1 MPEFVVKIA
10 DERGR
15 MREQVQ
21 SARSEAE
28 VRDRFAQQGLY
39 VQSVR
44 ARGLLSGGEMQLPRR
59 RRIKLDEFL
68 VFNQQFYTLFHA
80 GLPILT
86 ILDLLRKQQR
96 NPYFQSILQ
105 DVRTRVQAGE
115 PLSQAF
121 SAHPDF
127 PRIYTTTILAGEK
140 SGNLEE
146 VLTRYITFQRSA
158 LTLRRKLAASLVY
171 PALLIVMVTIMIA
184 FLLTYVVPRFGQLY
198 GDLHAKLPAI
208 TLFMIG
214 FGEFAQKYFGFFA
227 IAVVVAVI
235 FFLRWRKT
243 DAGAERIDRM
253 MLGLPRLGR
262 TWLKYQI
269 ALFSRTLATL
279 LAGGIPLVTSLE
291 TAGGSMGSRLISK
304 AVGRATGRVREGQA
318 LASSL
323 SETGV
328 FPDLPV
334 SMIDVGESTGALRAM
349 LHSVAEFYE
358 EEVQTELARAMSL
371 IEPALLI
378 FMGIVVGTV
387 LLSLYMPIFSLGAS
401 GVGG

>member
-1 MPEFVVKIA
+1 VPEFLVKLA

-15 MREQVQ
+15 VLEQVE
-21 SARSEAE
+21 SARTEAE
-28 VRDRFAQQGLY
+28 VRDRFAQQGWY

-44 ARGLLSGGEMQLPRR
+44 ARGLLAGGELRMPRR
-59 RRIKLDEFL
+59 RRIKADEFL
-68 VFNQQFYTLFHA
+68 VFNQQLYTLIHA

-86 ILDLLRKQQR
+86 ILDLLRKQQK

-105 DVRTRVQAGE
+105 DVRQRVQAGE

-121 SAHPDF
+121 TAHSDF
-127 PRIYTTTILAGEK
+127 PRIYTTTVLAGEK

-146 VLTRYITFQRSA
+146 VLTRYIGFQHAA
-158 LTLRRKLAASLVY
+158 LSIRRKLAASLVY
-171 PALLIVMVTIMIA
+171 PALLIVMVTIMLG
-184 FLLTYVVPRFGQLY
+184 FLITYVVPRFGQLY
-198 GDLHAKLPAI
+198 GDLHARLPGI
-208 TLFMIG
+208 TLFMLGIG
-214 FGEFAQKYFGFFA
+214 DAAQKYFPFIVIA
-227 IAVVVAVI
+227 IVLAVL

-243 DAGAERIDRM
+243 EAGAERLDRM
-253 MLGLPRLGR
+253 MLGLPRLGG

-279 LAGGIPLVTSLE
+279 LAGGIPLVPSLE
-291 TAGGSMGSRLISK
+291 TAGTSMNSRLISR
-304 AVGRATGRVREGQA
+304 AVAAATIRVREGQS
-318 LASSL
+318 LANSL
-323 SETGV
+323 GETGI

-334 SMIDVGESTGALRAM
+334 SMIEVGESTGALRAM
-349 LHSVAEFYE
+349 LNSVAEFYE

-378 FMGIVVGTV
+378 FMGIVVGSV

-401 GVGG
+401 GIGR

>member
-105 DVRTRVQAGE
+105 DVRPRVQAGE

-214 FGEFAQKYFGFFA
+214 FGEFAQKYFPF
-227 IAVVVAVI
+227 IV
-235 FFLRWRKT
+235 LR
-243 DAGAERIDRM
+243 GVL
-253 MLGLPRLGR
+253 LGL
-262 TWLKYQI
+262 
-269 ALFSRTLATL
+269 
-279 LAGGIPLVTSLE
+279 
-291 TAGGSMGSRLISK
+291 
-304 AVGRATGRVREGQA
+304 
-318 LASSL
+318 
-323 SETGV
+323 
-328 FPDLPV
+328 
-334 SMIDVGESTGALRAM
+334 
-349 LHSVAEFYE
+349 
-358 EEVQTELARAMSL
+358 
-371 IEPALLI
+371 
-378 FMGIVVGTV
+378 
-387 LLSLYMPIFSLGAS
+387 
-401 GVGG
+401 